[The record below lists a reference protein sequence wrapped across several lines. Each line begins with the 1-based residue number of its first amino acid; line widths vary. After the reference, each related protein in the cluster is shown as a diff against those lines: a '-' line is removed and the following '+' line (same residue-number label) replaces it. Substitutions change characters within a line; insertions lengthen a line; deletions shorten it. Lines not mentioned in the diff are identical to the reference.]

1 MRYGP
6 FLAADANWTPHSR
19 KHVRASEL
27 VNAQVGS
34 GAHSIY
40 SASFYLHIS
49 VHMFVDVFVHII

>member
-6 FLAADANWTPHSR
+6 SLAADANWTPHSR

-40 SASFYLHIS
+40 SAFFYLHIS
-49 VHMFVDVFVHII
+49 VHMFVDVFVDII